1 MNIDNPSEPRFL
13 SAEWRYLA
21 MLNYEIDPALLQPH
35 VPYGCEL
42 DSWNGRTFAS
52 MVGFRFVRTRVL
64 GIPIPGHI
72 NFDEV
77 NLRFYV
83 RRKGEEGWRRG
94 VVFIKEIVPRFAIAR
109 LARLIYNEQYV
120 SMPMR
125 HRIDIENGTLIREGG
140 AEYSWRFRGI
150 WNRLAVKSTG
160 EARPAEPGSEEE
172 FITEHYWGY
181 SAQRDGG
188 TVEYRVMHPSWNIWQ
203 VSQSALECD
212 IPAIYGAKFRE
223 ALSGPPS
230 SAFLADGSAISV
242 HMGKRIR
249 RG

>member
-1 MNIDNPSEPRFL
+1 
-13 SAEWRYLA
+13 
-21 MLNYEIDPALLQPH
+21 
-35 VPYGCEL
+35 
-42 DSWNGRTFAS
+42 

-64 GIPIPGHI
+64 GIPIPGHTD
-72 NFDEV
+72 FDEV

-94 VVFIKEIVPRFAIAR
+94 VVFIREIVPRFAIAR
-109 LARLIYNEQYV
+109 LARLLYNEQYV

-125 HRIDIENGTLIREGG
+125 HRIDIENGTLVPEGS
-140 AEYSWRFRGI
+140 AEYSWRFQGA

-160 EARPAEPGSEEE
+160 PARPAEPGSEEE

-188 TVEYRVMHPSWNIWQ
+188 SVEYRVMHPSWNIWQ
-203 VSQSALECD
+203 VSRAELECD
-212 IPAIYGAKFRE
+212 IPAIYGDEFRE
-223 ALSGPPS
+223 ALSGTPS

-249 RG
+249 RP